1 MEGKGVFLHTTLR
14 VQSITEG
21 NQNKNSRHEP
31 RGSNLCRGYGRMLLT
46 GFLRTCFYNPQDPL
60 PRSGTAHIGLFNINH
75 QPINMPQVCSG
86 TTLEGPFSQVRFIFP
101 DNSSLYQLTKKQL
114 DNWVGSLQCIFN
126 FSVKLSS
133 LQSSKLC

>member
-1 MEGKGVFLHTTLR
+1 MTKSNYGRKGR
-14 VQSITEG
+14 ISSYNSQAQSITEG

-31 RGSNLCRGYGRMLLT
+31 RGGNLCRGHGRMLLT

-75 QPINMPQVCSG
+75 QPINMPQVCSV

-101 DNSSLYQLTKKQL
+101 DNSSLYQLTKKTTRTTG
-114 DNWVGSLQCIFN
+114 WVPCSVSLTF
-126 FSVKLSS
+126 L
-133 LQSSKLC
+133 